1 MAGAIMNKVMDFF
14 GVETSQDEEIE
25 NQAYDY
31 ENEEIQEEEYE
42 EKRLFGGRRNKIV
55 NMPQVQQ
62 VKMVI
67 KQPTSFEE
75 SEEICMALKER
86 KSIIIN
92 LEYVNKDVARRI
104 VDFVSG
110 GVAALDGHMQ
120 KISNSIFLAA
130 PINYEIANETAHE
143 ELKSKISVSWLKN
156 NN

>member
-1 MAGAIMNKVMDFF
+1 MAGAIINKVMDFF
-14 GVETSQDEEIE
+14 GVETNQDEDFE
-25 NQAYDY
+25 NQGYDY
-31 ENEEIQEEEYE
+31 ENEDIQEEEYE
-42 EKRLFGGRRNKIV
+42 EKKLFGKKNKVV

-67 KQPTSFEE
+67 KQPTTFEE
-75 SEEICMALKER
+75 SEEICMALKEK

-130 PINYEIANETAHE
+130 PINYEISNETAHE